1 MAQSVK
7 HTVKHT
13 VKRKPLSAVAVAGS
27 LALLVWMPLVQAQAL
42 PDPTRP
48 ANQSDWNSGM
58 TATSG
63 PVLQSVLISPQRKIA
78 IISGQAVSVGEK
90 FGGATLIRISEGSV
104 VLRSDNKLQTLKLFP
119 DIEKRV
125 TPSRVQ
131 GDLHS
136 SKTKR

>member
-7 HTVKHT
+7 RT
-13 VKRKPLSAVAVAGS
+13 VKRKRKVAAALAGGLVL
-27 LALLVWMPLVQAQAL
+27 LAGMQLQAQAQAESL

-48 ANQSDWNSGM
+48 AYQAGWHGD
-58 TATSG
+58 ATPSSG

-78 IISGQAVSVGEK
+78 IISGQTVGLGEK
-90 FGGATLIRISEGSV
+90 FGAATVIKISEASV
-104 VLRSDNKLQTLKLFP
+104 VLRNDNKLQTLELFP

-131 GDLHS
+131 SDPHP